1 MTMTSWQRVM
11 AALNH
16 HEPDR
21 LPFDIGGSL
30 ATGINVAAYQALKEF
45 LGLDTPTALA
55 SRRSQTAVVEDAV
68 RERLGIDT
76 VGILARSPSDA
87 DFLLPDGGYRDEW
100 GVVRHKP
107 EAGHYY
113 VTRPPFAGHPT
124 LSDLAA
130 FPWPDPDDLGYV
142 QGLREE
148 HQALR
153 GTDYA
158 IILSLPVGFVHQ
170 AQFMR
175 GYGEYLVDLLV
186 APRFAEELM
195 DRILEIHLA
204 VAGRMLENMGGDV
217 DVVLYA
223 DDLGCQDQS
232 MLSPDLYRRLIK
244 PRQRRLV
251 DFVKAWTAA
260 RVMYHTCGAV
270 YPLIGDFV
278 DIGIDVLNPVQTTAA
293 GMEPARLKAEFGQD
307 LVFWGG
313 VDLQRLLPYGTP
325 AEVRVAVR
333 ELVACL
339 GRDGGFVVSAANII
353 QPDVPPQNL
362 WAMAKAVT
370 AGHDDYERR

>member
-1 MTMTSWQRVM
+1 MTSRQRVL

-16 HEPDR
+16 REPDR
-21 LPFDIGGSL
+21 VPLDIGGSL

-45 LGLDTPTALA
+45 LSLDTPTVMA

-76 VGILARSPSDA
+76 AGILACGPSDA
-87 DFLLPDGGYRDEW
+87 EVLLTDGGYRDEW

-107 EAGHYY
+107 ETGHYY
-113 VTRPPFAGHPT
+113 VTQPPLAGHPT

-130 FPWPDPDDLGYV
+130 FPWPDPDDPGYV
-142 QGLREE
+142 RGLREE
-148 HQALR
+148 HQDLR
-153 GTDYA
+153 GADYA
-158 IILSLPVGFVHQ
+158 VILSLPVGFVHQ

-175 GYGEYLVDLLV
+175 GYAEYMVDLLV

-204 VAGRMLENMGGDV
+204 VAGRMLETVRGDV

-223 DDLGCQDQS
+223 DDLGCQDQP
-232 MLSPDLYRRLIK
+232 MLSPDLYRRLIE

-251 DFVKAWTAA
+251 DFVKARTAA

-278 DIGIDVLNPVQTTAA
+278 DVGIDVLNPVQTTAA
-293 GMEPARLKAEFGQD
+293 GMEPARLKAEFGGD

-325 AEVRVAVR
+325 AEVMAAVR

-362 WAMAKAVT
+362 WAMARAVI
-370 AGHDDYERR
+370 

>member
-1 MTMTSWQRVM
+1 MTSWQRVM

>member
-1 MTMTSWQRVM
+1 MTSRQRVL

-16 HEPDR
+16 REPDR
-21 LPFDIGGSL
+21 VPLDIGGSL
-30 ATGINVAAYQALKEF
+30 ATGINVGAYRALKEF
-45 LGLDTPTALA
+45 LGLDTPTVLM
-55 SRRSQTAVVEDAV
+55 SRRSQTAVVEDTV

-76 VGILARSPSDA
+76 AGILARGPLDA
-87 DFLLPDGGYRDEW
+87 EVLLPDGGYRDEW

-107 EAGHYY
+107 KTGHYY

-130 FPWPDPDDLGYV
+130 FPWPEPDDPGYV
-142 QGLREE
+142 QDLRKE

-175 GYGEYLVDLLV
+175 GYAEYLVDLLV

-204 VAGRMLENMGGDV
+204 VTGRMLKTVGGDV

-223 DDLGCQDQS
+223 DDLGCQDQP

-251 DFVKAWTAA
+251 NFVKARTAG
-260 RVMYHTCGAV
+260 RVMYHTCGAI

-293 GMEPARLKAEFGQD
+293 GMEPARLKAEFGRD

-325 AEVRVAVR
+325 AEVRMAVR
-333 ELVACL
+333 ELVVCL

-362 WAMAKAVT
+362 WAMARAIIV
-370 AGHDDYERR
+370 GHDGDGRH

>member
-1 MTMTSWQRVM
+1 MTSRQRVL

-16 HEPDR
+16 REPDR
-21 LPFDIGGSL
+21 VPLDIGGSL

-45 LGLDTPTALA
+45 LGLDTPTVLA

-76 VGILARSPSDA
+76 AGILARGPSDA
-87 DFLLPDGGYRDEW
+87 EILLPDGGYRDEW
-100 GVVRHKP
+100 RVVRHKP
-107 EAGHYY
+107 ETGHYY

-130 FPWPDPDDLGYV
+130 FPWPDPDDPGYV

-175 GYGEYLVDLLV
+175 GYADYMVDLLV

-204 VAGRMLENMGGDV
+204 VAGRMLETVGGDV

-223 DDLGCQDQS
+223 DDLGCQDQP

-244 PRQRRLV
+244 PRQRRLM
-251 DFVKAWTAA
+251 DFVKARTAA
-260 RVMYHTCGAV
+260 QVMYHTCGAV
-270 YPLIGDFV
+270 YALIGDFV
-278 DIGIDVLNPVQTTAA
+278 DVGIDVLNPVQTTAA
-293 GMEPARLKAEFGQD
+293 GMEPATLKAEFGQD
-307 LVFWGG
+307 LAFWGG

-325 AEVRVAVR
+325 AEVMAAVR

-339 GRDGGFVVSAANII
+339 GHDGGFVVSAANIV

-362 WAMAKAVT
+362 WAMARAVIS
-370 AGHDDYERR
+370 GNDDGGRY

>member
-1 MTMTSWQRVM
+1 MTSRQRVL

-16 HEPDR
+16 REPDR
-21 LPFDIGGSL
+21 VPLDIGGSL
-30 ATGINVAAYQALKEF
+30 ATGINVGAYRALKEF
-45 LGLDTPTALA
+45 LGLDTPTVLM
-55 SRRSQTAVVEDAV
+55 SRRSQTAVVEDTV
-68 RERLGIDT
+68 RERMGIDT
-76 VGILARSPSDA
+76 SGILARGPSSA
-87 DFLLPDGGYRDEW
+87 ESLLPDGGYCDEW

-107 EAGHYY
+107 ESGHYY
-113 VTRPPFAGHPT
+113 VTQPPFAGHPT

-130 FPWPDPDDLGYV
+130 FPWPEPDDPGYV

-148 HQALR
+148 HQALLD
-153 GTDYA
+153 TDYA
-158 IILSLPVGFVHQ
+158 IMLSLPVGFVHQ

-175 GYGEYLVDLLV
+175 GYAEYLLDLLV

-204 VAGRMLENMGGDV
+204 VTGRMLETVGGDV

-223 DDLGCQDQS
+223 DDLGCQDQP
-232 MLSPDLYRRLIK
+232 MLSPDLYRRFIK

-251 DFVKAWTAA
+251 DFVKARTAG
-260 RVMYHTCGAV
+260 RMMYHTCGAI

-293 GMEPARLKAEFGQD
+293 GMEPARLKAEFGRD

-313 VDLQRLLPYGTP
+313 VDLQRLLPCGTP
-325 AEVRVAVR
+325 AEVIAAVD

-362 WAMAKAVT
+362 WAMARAVV
-370 AGHDDYERR
+370 AGHDNDREND